1 MPHTNAALRTTV
13 APTVFQAGLKRN
25 MLPARAKAIVNFR
38 IHPDDSVENVLDFV
52 RRTIDDPDVKITPLP
67 GSKNPSPVSEIDG
80 WPFDR
85 FKQSIWEV
93 FGQIPIAPSIFL
105 AASDARHFTGL
116 STNIYRFRAFRA
128 RPEDRTRIHGTDER
142 IAVDSYA
149 EMIQFQIQLIRNM
162 TGPGGGPKAD

>member
-1 MPHTNAALRTTV
+1 M
-13 APTVFQAGLKRN
+13 
-25 MLPARAKAIVNFR
+25 I
-38 IHPDDSVENVLDFV
+38 
-52 RRTIDDPDVKITPLP
+52 
-67 GSKNPSPVSEIDG
+67 
-80 WPFDR
+80 
-85 FKQSIWEV
+85 
-93 FGQIPIAPSIFL
+93 L